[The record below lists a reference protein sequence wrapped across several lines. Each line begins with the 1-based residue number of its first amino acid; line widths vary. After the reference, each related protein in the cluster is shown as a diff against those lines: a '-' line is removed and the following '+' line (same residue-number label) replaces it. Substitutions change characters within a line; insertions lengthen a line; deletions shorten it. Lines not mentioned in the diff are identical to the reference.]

1 MYRHA
6 LNNRNPLNLVGQE
19 SLSRGIRMAV
29 KHDDE
34 REIVTQIKNKT
45 LVKERRRQIVDAAVK
60 LFIRNG
66 YHKTTTRALAK
77 ETGLSIGSLYE
88 YITTKDDVLY
98 LVGIAIHSEVEQ
110 GVKDALARSSQSE
123 DALADVI
130 KEYFLVCNRMSDH
143 VLLMYQVTHF
153 LPEKW
158 QKKVLEAEIRITN
171 LFIEAMKELRKS
183 GKLPNLDD
191 NTILLIGHNISVM
204 GHTWAFR
211 RWYFAK
217 YFTIDQYTDQQTL
230 FIKRFLGETE

>member
-1 MYRHA
+1 
-6 LNNRNPLNLVGQE
+6 
-19 SLSRGIRMAV
+19 MAA
-29 KHDDE
+29 KHDDD
-34 REIVTQIKNKT
+34 REIATQIKNKK

-60 LFIRNG
+60 LFIQNG

-77 ETGLSIGSLYE
+77 ETGMSIGSLYE
-88 YITTKDDVLY
+88 YISTKDDVLY

-110 GVKDALARSSQSE
+110 GVKDALARSSQSK
-123 DALADVI
+123 DPLADVI
-130 KEYFLVCNRMSDH
+130 KEYFQVCNRMSNH

-158 QKKVLEAEIRITN
+158 QRKVLEAELRITD

-183 GKLPNLDD
+183 GKLPDLND

-217 YFTIDQYTDQQTL
+217 YFTIDEYIVQQTK
-230 FIKRFLGETE
+230 FIKCFLGEEN

>member
-1 MYRHA
+1 
-6 LNNRNPLNLVGQE
+6 
-19 SLSRGIRMAV
+19 MAV
-29 KHDDE
+29 KHDDD
-34 REIVTQIKNKT
+34 REIVTQIKNKK

-60 LFIRNG
+60 LFIQNG

-98 LVGIAIHSEVEQ
+98 LVGIAIHLEVEQ
-110 GVKDALARSSQSE
+110 GVKDALARSSQSK
-123 DALADVI
+123 DPLADVI

-143 VLLMYQVTHF
+143 ILLMYQVTHF

-158 QKKVLEAEIRITN
+158 QKKVLEAELRITD
-171 LFIEAMKELRKS
+171 LFIEAMNELKKS
-183 GKLPNLDD
+183 GKLPDLGD

-217 YFTIDQYTDQQTL
+217 YFTIDEYVEQQTK
-230 FIKRFLGETE
+230 FIKCFLGEED

>member
-1 MYRHA
+1 
-6 LNNRNPLNLVGQE
+6 
-19 SLSRGIRMAV
+19 MAAEYE
-29 KHDDE
+29 DE
-34 REIVTQIKNKT
+34 RDIVTQIKNKK

-60 LFIRNG
+60 LFIQNG
-66 YHKTTTRALAK
+66 YYKTTTRQLAK

-88 YITTKDDVLY
+88 YISTKDDILY

-110 GVKDALARSSQSE
+110 GVKDALARSSQSR
-123 DALADVI
+123 DPLADII

-158 QKKVLEAEIRITN
+158 QKKVLEAELRITD

-191 NTILLIGHNISVM
+191 NTLLLVGHNISVI

-211 RWYFAK
+211 RWYFAR
-217 YFTIDQYTDQQTL
+217 YLTIDQYIAQQTK
-230 FIKRFLGETE
+230 FIKCFLGEEKQKKVKS